1 MIGTTPS
8 HKSIDD
14 IVNEIFRLRSISR
27 RTQQMLMAS
36 LLGKRE
42 LSEQEKMQV
51 ERVVDA
57 LHNGLLR
64 VID

>member
-1 MIGTTPS
+1 MIGITPS

-36 LLGKRE
+36 LLEKRE
-42 LSEQEKMQV
+42 LNKQEEMQV
-51 ERVVDA
+51 KRVVDA
-57 LHNGLLR
+57 LHRGLLR

>member
-1 MIGTTPS
+1 MSTTPS

-14 IVNEIFRLRSISR
+14 IVNEIFRLRRISR

-42 LSEQEKMQV
+42 LNKQEEMQV
-51 ERVVDA
+51 KRVVDA
-57 LHNGLLR
+57 LHRGLLH
-64 VID
+64 VVD

>member
-14 IVNEIFRLRSISR
+14 IVNEIFRLRRISR

-42 LSEQEKMQV
+42 LNKQEEMQV
-51 ERVVDA
+51 NRVVDA
-57 LHNGLLR
+57 LHRGLLR
-64 VID
+64 VVD